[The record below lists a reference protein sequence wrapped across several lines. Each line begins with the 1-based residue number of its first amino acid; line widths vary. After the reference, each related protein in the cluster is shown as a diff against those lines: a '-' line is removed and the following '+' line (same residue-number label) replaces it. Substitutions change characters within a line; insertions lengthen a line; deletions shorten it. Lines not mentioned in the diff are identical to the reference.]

1 MPEQAN
7 APPEAESRWPAVWLR
22 EGLHSLLDWF
32 YPRHC
37 YHCEAP
43 IRRSRGHIFCRDC
56 YGELLSGRITGAVCT
71 TCGLPLEVD
80 GSSEPRCVSC
90 RLQQR
95 HFDTAR
101 AFFAYAGPASSLIKS
116 YKFKG
121 DYFLGPRFLRG
132 LLAQGWLPE
141 GIEAPQ
147 AVLPVPLH
155 PRRRR
160 ERGYDQALLLA
171 RVLTRHF
178 GCELT
183 RGALV
188 RTRYT
193 SQQALLP
200 VTMRWDN
207 VRGAFNVAKPGPVRG
222 HSLLLVDDVLTTG
235 MTANECARVL
245 KRAGASKV
253 QVLALARTLP

>member
-1 MPEQAN
+1 MREPVDPAPETA
-7 APPEAESRWPAVWLR
+7 ARGPAALLR
-22 EGLHSLLDWF
+22 GGVHSLLDWF

-43 IRRSRGHIFCRDC
+43 IRCSRGHILCLDC
-56 YGELLSGRITGAVCT
+56 YRDLLGSRITGPVCA

-80 GSSEPRCVSC
+80 RSEQAMCVGC
-90 RLQQR
+90 RLQKR
-95 HFDTAR
+95 RFDAAR
-101 AFFAYAGPASSLIKS
+101 AFFTYSGPASSVIKS

-132 LLAQGWLPE
+132 LLARGWLPE

-155 PRRRR
+155 RRRRR

-171 RVLTRHF
+171 RVLARHF

-183 RGALV
+183 RRALV

-193 SQQALLP
+193 TQQSLLP

-207 VRGAFNVAKPGPVRG
+207 VRNAFAVAKPTPVQGR
-222 HSLLLVDDVLTTG
+222 SLLLVDDVLTTG
-235 MTANECARVL
+235 MTADDCARAL
-245 KRAGASKV
+245 KAAGAAKV